1 MDNSILAEIHVQ
13 LQQSSRILVAC
24 HIRPDGDAIGS
35 LLGLGLA
42 LQQAGKQVQMISPD
56 GVPGSCRHLAGSDQ
70 IQMQASGQYDTTV
83 LVDCSDPR
91 RAGNILDQSLQ
102 PDINID
108 HHITNERYARINLVD
123 PKAVATAQILTEA
136 IPQLGLDISQP
147 VAAALLT
154 GIVTDSL
161 GFRTSNMTSQ
171 ALRVAANLMDKG
183 VDISDTFRLALL
195 QRSFEATRYWGIGL
209 NRLMR
214 EGRMAW
220 TWLTL
225 EDRKI
230 SGYSGRDDADLINIL
245 SSISDAD
252 VVLVF
257 VEQSRKHVK
266 VSWRAQPGVDVSQLA
281 VRYGGGGHPAAAGA
295 EVQGT
300 LQQVLD
306 QVLPATKSL
315 LVGVP
320 DFISR

>member
-1 MDNSILAEIHVQ
+1 MDNSILAAIQEQ

-42 LQQAGKQVQMISPD
+42 IQQAGKQVQMVSVD
-56 GVPGSCRHLAGSDQ
+56 GVPSSCRHLAAVEQ
-70 IQMQASGQYDTTV
+70 IKTQASGQFDTTIF
-83 LVDCSDPR
+83 VDCSDSHR
-91 RAGNILDQSLQ
+91 SGEILGLLKQ

-108 HHITNERYARINLVD
+108 HHITNGRYAQINLVD
-123 PKAVATAQILTEA
+123 PSAVATAQILSEV
-136 IPQLGLDISQP
+136 IPQLGLAITQP

-154 GIVTDSL
+154 GIVSDSL
-161 GFRTSNMTSQ
+161 GFRTSNMTPQ
-171 ALRVAANLMDKG
+171 ALRVAADLMDKG
-183 VDISDTFRLALL
+183 VDISETFRLALV
-195 QRSFEATRYWGIGL
+195 QRSFEAARYWGLGL
-209 NRLMR
+209 NRL
-214 EGRMAW
+214 EKDGRMAW

-245 SSISDAD
+245 SAIAD
-252 VVLVF
+252 TDITLVF

-281 VRYGGGGHPAAAGA
+281 VRFGGGGHPAAAGA
-295 EVQGT
+295 EIQGT

-306 QVLPATKSL
+306 QVLPATRSL
-315 LVGVP
+315 LVGTP
-320 DFISR
+320 DPIG